1 MAVRYIPGHQPA
13 APQPPRE
20 SQGVASAIAPPTSLD
35 DAFRQLERLEVAL
48 AESRLHEGDPA
59 IEEVVPRDVAGAAL
73 YWLSNYNRNP
83 ADAARKIRE
92 LAAQAPQQVAESVLS
107 HYDPERWPGATPFI
121 ERLLSGLGETVKTL
135 CNPSLSM
142 DDSVRIARTLGQYDP
157 PFDVRFAK
165 RLLDDDLTTEAE
177 RQRGLAILD
186 KLGSVG
192 RMIPILVQF
201 LRSPDSQ
208 VRSKTALM
216 FGQTLP
222 SHGITERL
230 MRDGDARVRA
240 NFIEGLWNCTTR
252 DFRPLFRQ
260 AVEDSHH
267 RVAGN
272 AVIGLYRQGEIHE
285 AIGHLSKMARH
296 PEAAFRVTAAWLM
309 GQIGDEHFTGVLRHM
324 ANDSDPLVRN
334 KATDSLRAI
343 NPAAS
348 EP

>member
-1 MAVRYIPGHQPA
+1 MRDI
-13 APQPPRE
+13 
-20 SQGVASAIAPPTSLD
+20 
-35 DAFRQLERLEVAL
+35 
-48 AESRLHEGDPA
+48 GD
-59 IEEVVPRDVAGAAL
+59 IEEVVPRDVAAAL

-92 LAAQAPQQVAESVLS
+92 LAAQAPQQAAESVLS

-192 RMIPILVQF
+192 RMIPIWF
-201 LRSPDSQ
+201 SFRSPDSQ

-216 FGQTLP
+216 FGETLP

-240 NFIEGLWNCTTR
+240 NFIEGLWNCR
-252 DFRPLFRQ
+252 FAIFVLCFGRPSRTLIIVSR
-260 AVEDSHH
+260 
-267 RVAGN
+267 GT
-272 AVIGLYRQGEIHE
+272 
-285 AIGHLSKMARH
+285 LSS
-296 PEAAFRVTAAWLM
+296 VY
-309 GQIGDEHFTGVLRHM
+309 TGVKSTRP
-324 ANDSDPLVRN
+324 SD
-334 KATDSLRAI
+334 T
-343 NPAAS
+343 
-348 EP
+348 